1 MRDYRLVSGD
11 GHVNEPPEL
20 WKEGLPSKY
29 ADRAPRL
36 EHFDEGDAWIFE
48 GAPAP
53 INFGNNING
62 GLPPEQCIPWK
73 RWEDVPRAG
82 YDPAARLEMQDTDG
96 VDAEVLYPTPRQSMA
111 VWAMAPKDPDF
122 HLALLHAYNNW
133 LAGYCGHA
141 PERLVGAAMMPTLGI
156 DAALAELERALA
168 EPGLQTPMLAQ
179 WPSSGATVSDDDDR
193 FWAAMVEMGQPV
205 SIHIS
210 VSPGVTGDNDPNRTG
225 LTARG
230 ELRHT
235 ATPNNCL
242 ELINAG
248 VFDRFPDLNVVFA
261 ECDSSWVPYVKEQLD
276 NRFQRISPA
285 LRPKIKELPSYYFDR
300 NIFTTYITDY
310 YGVVNRHF
318 IGVSQMMWSS
328 DYPHLGADFP
338 NSWRVIDEH
347 FADVPDDEKHAILAG
362 NCVRVYRIGEGG

>member
-1 MRDYRLVSGD
+1 VRKYHLVSGD
-11 GHVNEPPEL
+11 AHINEPPEM
-20 WKEGLPSKY
+20 WQALPSKY
-29 ADRAPRL
+29 AERAPRL
-36 EHFDEGDAWIFE
+36 EHFAEGDAWVFE
-48 GAPAP
+48 GSPSP

-62 GLPPEQCIPWK
+62 GLPPEQCVPWK

-82 YDPAARLEMQDTDG
+82 YDPAARLESQNKDG

-111 VWAMAPKDPDF
+111 VWATAQRDPDF
-122 HLALLHAYNNW
+122 HLALLRSYNDW
-133 LAGYCGHA
+133 LAQYCGHS
-141 PERLVGAAMMPTLGI
+141 PDRLVGAAMIPTLGI
-156 DAALAELERALA
+156 DAAIKELHRALA
-168 EPGLQTPMLAQ
+168 TPGLQTPLLAQ
-179 WPSSGATVSDDDDR
+179 WPSSGSTIQSGDDR
-193 FWAAMVEMGQPV
+193 FWAAMVEINRPV

-210 VSPGVTGDNDPNRTG
+210 VSPGSNGDDDPNRTG

-235 ATPNNCL
+235 VTPNNCL

-248 VFDRFPDLNVVFA
+248 VFDRFPKLNVVFA

-276 NRFQRISPA
+276 NRFQRTSPT
-285 LRPKIKELPSYYFDR
+285 LRPKIKELPSYYFDH

-328 DYPHLGADFP
+328 DYPHMGADFP
-338 NSWRVIDEH
+338 NSWKVIDTH
-347 FADVPDDEKHAILAG
+347 FKDVPPEEKHSILAG
-362 NCVRVYRIGEGG
+362 NCVRVYRIGEPK